1 MESMGQQGSFWD
13 TKWHPYPY
21 QVWPGKCCHTMI
33 ARDLSARNIPW
44 QSWPRPIGTP
54 PWCVSV
60 NFLFHK
66 VFVGVVWVHLMWS
79 SNSSFH
85 VGLES
90 RISQAEGFFPIRVL
104 LCPFW
109 LPYCLNVL
117 GQISQSDCLCNV
129 LWSSKFTSCI
139 EADIRALS
147 NKICNLIF
155 ITSTC
160 MHWTHGGNNSII
172 KILVLL
178 CEKFRDG
185 KMLPTVG

>member
-1 MESMGQQGSFWD
+1 MKVHSSQEKVFRMRFLIPTASIPSVAWQMLSHND
-13 TKWHPYPY
+13 CKRP
-21 QVWPGKCCHTMI
+21 
-33 ARDLSARNIPW
+33 SARNIPW
-44 QSWPRPIGTP
+44 QSWPCPIGTP

-129 LWSSKFTSCI
+129 LWVSSSSKFTSCI
-139 EADIRALS
+139 EAEADIRVLWH
-147 NKICNLIF
+147 KICNLNC

-160 MHWTHGGNNSII
+160 TCRHWKHGGNNYQNII
-172 KILVLL
+172 FAAWKIP
-178 CEKFRDG
+178 RW
-185 KMLPTVG
+185 

>member
-1 MESMGQQGSFWD
+1 
-13 TKWHPYPY
+13 
-21 QVWPGKCCHTMI
+21 MI
-33 ARDLSARNIPW
+33 ARDLLLEMFLGKVDPIHKDFHMHFQQVP
-44 QSWPRPIGTP
+44 SWKSFGQNTHRFCG
-54 PWCVSV
+54 C
-60 NFLFHK
+60 
-66 VFVGVVWVHLMWS
+66 VWVHLMWS

-172 KILVLL
+172 KILFLL